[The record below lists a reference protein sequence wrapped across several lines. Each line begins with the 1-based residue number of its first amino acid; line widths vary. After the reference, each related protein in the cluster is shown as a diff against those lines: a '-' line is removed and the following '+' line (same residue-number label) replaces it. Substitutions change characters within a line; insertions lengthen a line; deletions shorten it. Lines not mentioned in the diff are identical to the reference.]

1 MLGVTMTACA
11 FGAPDNSPQAQCE
24 RQAMND
30 PAVVEIYSRTN
41 GAYTRSGTENAG
53 SGGGQTP
60 GNAAVPAAEGSGAAG
75 RRATRAAPLMMSELL
90 TIGYEGC
97 TIAEVLAELRAARV
111 GLLIDVRAVP
121 QSRKPGFS
129 KRQLAAGLDEQGI
142 AYVHLQGLGTPK
154 PGRDAVR
161 AGHPERMEPIF
172 REHMTS
178 DRAQADLAN
187 AKQLAHGARVC
198 LLCFEQDPMT
208 CHRRFVAEMVSA
220 ETGQPVVHLHAR
232 H

>member
-1 MLGVTMTACA
+1 V
-11 FGAPDNSPQAQCE
+11 
-24 RQAMND
+24 
-30 PAVVEIYSRTN
+30 I
-41 GAYTRSGTENAG
+41 
-53 SGGGQTP
+53 
-60 GNAAVPAAEGSGAAG
+60 
-75 RRATRAAPLMMSELL
+75 SELL

-97 TIAEVLAELRAARV
+97 TVAEVLAELRTVRV
-111 GLLIDVRAVP
+111 RLLIDVRAVP

-129 KRQLAAGLDEQGI
+129 KRQLAAGLEEQGI
-142 AYVHLQGLGTPK
+142 TYVHLQGLGTPK

-187 AKQLAHGARVC
+187 AKQLARGARVC

-232 H
+232 R

>member
-1 MLGVTMTACA
+1 
-11 FGAPDNSPQAQCE
+11 
-24 RQAMND
+24 
-30 PAVVEIYSRTN
+30 
-41 GAYTRSGTENAG
+41 
-53 SGGGQTP
+53 
-60 GNAAVPAAEGSGAAG
+60 
-75 RRATRAAPLMMSELL
+75 MSELL

-97 TIAEVLAELRAARV
+97 TIAEVLAELRAAKI
-111 GLLIDVRAVP
+111 GLLIDVRAAP
-121 QSRKPGFS
+121 LSRKPGFS

-161 AGHPERMEPIF
+161 AGHPERMEPTF

-187 AKQLAHGARVC
+187 ARQLARGTRCC
-198 LLCFEQDPMT
+198 LLCFEHDPMT

-220 ETGQPVVHLHAR
+220 ETGQAIMHLHAR
-232 H
+232 RQT

>member
-1 MLGVTMTACA
+1 M
-11 FGAPDNSPQAQCE
+11 
-24 RQAMND
+24 
-30 PAVVEIYSRTN
+30 I
-41 GAYTRSGTENAG
+41 
-53 SGGGQTP
+53 
-60 GNAAVPAAEGSGAAG
+60 
-75 RRATRAAPLMMSELL
+75 SELL

-142 AYVHLQGLGTPK
+142 TYVHLQGLGTPK

-220 ETGQPVVHLHAR
+220 ETGQPVVHLQAR
-232 H
+232 R

>member
-1 MLGVTMTACA
+1 V
-11 FGAPDNSPQAQCE
+11 
-24 RQAMND
+24 
-30 PAVVEIYSRTN
+30 I
-41 GAYTRSGTENAG
+41 
-53 SGGGQTP
+53 
-60 GNAAVPAAEGSGAAG
+60 
-75 RRATRAAPLMMSELL
+75 SELL

-97 TIAEVLAELRAARV
+97 TVAEVLAELRTVRV
-111 GLLIDVRAVP
+111 RLLIDVRAVP

-142 AYVHLQGLGTPK
+142 TYVHLQGLGTPK

-187 AKQLAHGARVC
+187 AKQLARGARVC

-220 ETGQPVVHLHAR
+220 ETGQQVVHLHAR
-232 H
+232 R